1 MNQKNFFLAMSGVC
15 IAINLVLGTAVQLMK
30 IPLIFLDTI
39 GTFFGAVLM
48 GPWYG
53 ALIGLLSNVIQGAL
67 TNPKDIPFALVNIVI
82 GILVGFIARKF
93 KFNYITALITGVI
106 ISIVAPLIGTP
117 IAVWIY
123 GGLTG
128 GGTDFIFM
136 WLLKSGQDIFTA
148 AFIPRITGNL
158 VDKIFTSLLV
168 TFLFMRLP
176 ADMLA
181 KGNNPYFCGKKS
193 RDKSAD

>member
-1 MNQKNFFLAMSGVC
+1 MNQKNFFIVMSAMC
-15 IAINLVLGTAVQLMK
+15 IVINIILGTVVALLK
-30 IPLIFLDTI
+30 IPLIFLDTV

-53 ALIGLLSNVIQGAL
+53 AAVGLLTNVIQGVI

-82 GILVGFIARKF
+82 GIIVGLIARKY
-93 KFNYITALITGVI
+93 KFNYVTALITGLI
-106 ISIVAPLIGTP
+106 ISVVAPLIGTP

-123 GGLTG
+123 GGITG

-136 WLLKSGQDIFTA
+136 WLLQSGHDIFTS

-158 VDKIFTSLLV
+158 IDKIFTSILV
-168 TFLFMRLP
+168 AFLITRLP
-176 ADMLA
+176 QSMLSMG
-181 KGNNPYFCGKKS
+181 GNSHIAQKS
-193 RDKSAD
+193 EKEPE